1 MQQRIDTKKLTVLAM
16 LCALAYLAMVVI
28 RIQLVPFPPIKY
40 DPKDVV
46 IVIGGFLFGP
56 LAAVAMSAVVSF
68 LEMLTIPDAG
78 GWIGFVMNVVSTCSF
93 VCTAAIIYK
102 RYRNLKG
109 AVVGLV
115 AGVLL
120 MVVVMILW
128 NYLLTPIFM
137 RVPREAVVPLLVS
150 TFLPVNL
157 IKGGLNAA
165 IAMLVYKPVCNALRV
180 ARLMPTPDS
189 EGATKGKVNLSVILL
204 SCFVIVSCVLFIL
217 VLQGRI

>member
-78 GWIGFVMNVVSTCSF
+78 GWIGFVMNVVSTCAF

-120 MVVVMILW
+120 MVVTMILW

-165 IAMLVYKPVCNALRV
+165 IAMLVYKPLCSALRS
-180 ARLMPTPDS
+180 ARLMPAPES
-189 EGATKGKVNLSVILL
+189 EGATKGKINISVILL
-204 SCFVIVSCVLFIL
+204 SCFVIVTCVLFIL

>member
-1 MQQRIDTKKLTVLAM
+1 MQQRMDTKKMVTLA
-16 LCALAYLAMVVI
+16 LLSAIAYLAVVVV

-40 DPKDVV
+40 DPKDIV

-56 LAAVAMSAVVSF
+56 LAAVTMSVVVSM

-78 GWIGFVMNVVSTCSF
+78 GWIGFAMNVVSTCSF
-93 VCTAAIIYK
+93 VCTAVIIYRK
-102 RYRNLKG
+102 CRNMKG
-109 AVVGLV
+109 AVVGLGI
-115 AGVLL
+115 GVLVL
-120 MVVVMILW
+120 VVVMILW

-137 RVPREAVVPLLVS
+137 RVPRADVVPLLVS

-165 IAMLVYKPVCNALRV
+165 IALLVYKPVVGALRQ
-180 ARLMPTPDS
+180 ARLMPAPES
-189 EGATKGKVNLSVILL
+189 GSASKGKVNTGVILL
-204 SCFVIVSCVLFIL
+204 SCFVIVTCVLFIL

>member
-1 MQQRIDTKKLTVLAM
+1 MQQRIDTKKLTALAM
-16 LCALAYLAMVVI
+16 LSALAYLAMVVI
-28 RIQLVPFPPIKY
+28 RIQVVPFPPIKY

-56 LAAVAMSAVVSF
+56 LAAVAMSGVVSF

-102 RYRNLKG
+102 KHRNLEG
-109 AVVGLV
+109 AVAGLV
-115 AGVLL
+115 TGVLY

-128 NYLLTPIFM
+128 NYLLTPIFTGW
-137 RVPREAVVPLLVS
+137 PREAVVPLLVS

-157 IKGGLNAA
+157 IKGGLNAG
-165 IAMLVYKPVCNALRV
+165 IAMLVYKPLSSALRT
-180 ARLMPTPDS
+180 ARLMPAS
-189 EGATKGKVNLSVILL
+189 ENEGAVKGKISISVILL
-204 SCFVIVSCVLFIL
+204 SCFVIITCILFIL

>member
-1 MQQRIDTKKLTVLAM
+1 MQQRIDTKKLTTLAM
-16 LCALAYLAMVVI
+16 LSALAYLAVVVI

-40 DPKDVV
+40 DPKDIV

-56 LAAVAMSAVVSF
+56 LAAVAMSLVVSL

-78 GWIGFVMNVVSTCSF
+78 GWIGFLMNVVSTCSF
-93 VCTAAIIYK
+93 VCTAVIIYSK
-102 RYRNLKG
+102 FRNLKG
-109 AVVGLV
+109 AVVGLALGIV
-115 AGVLL
+115 V
-120 MVVVMILW
+120 MVIVMILW

-137 RVPREAVVPLLVS
+137 KVPREAVVPMLVS

-165 IAMLVYKPVCNALRV
+165 IAMLLYKPVSTALRQ
-180 ARLMPTPDS
+180 AGLMPSPEVEAS
-189 EGATKGKVNLSVILL
+189 KGKLNIGVILL
-204 SCFVIVSCVLFIL
+204 SCFVIATCVLFIL